1 MADTVQDALD
11 ALKRGEFVVVLDAA
25 DRENEADLVLAAAD
39 MTPEKMAF
47 LLRHT
52 TGIVCV
58 PMPAARA
65 DALGLPLMV
74 ADNTDRHRTAFT
86 ITVDALGGTTTGVSA
101 ADRTA
106 TARLLADPD
115 ARPEDFARP
124 GHMFP
129 LRAHGEGV
137 LARPGHT
144 EAAVDLAGLAGL
156 DPVMV
161 ISELT
166 RPDGEMMRGP
176 EVLAFARDHGLPV
189 IGIADVIAAREVS
202 AEQGGLVA
210 TGSGGVPAIR
220 LPAASGGLA
229 AGVTGAGGY
238 VVPGE
243 VLAVHGGLAAQPV
256 STGGGG
262 HLVPGAVS
270 SPAALGE
277 LVGDGSGGLVPGEV
291 PAVPLPTAHGEPVG
305 DGSGGLVPGEVPAI
319 PLPTAHGDFTARLIR
334 TEPDG
339 GEHLVLTLGD
349 LTGNEP
355 VLVRVHSEC
364 ATGDLFG
371 SLRCDCGEQL
381 HDGLAAIAAA
391 GRGVLVYERG
401 HEGRGIGLADK
412 FRAYALQDRGAD
424 TVDANL
430 RLGHPADA
438 RDFGPAARVLLRL
451 GLTTVT
457 LLTNNP
463 DKVHALRNAGLHVT
477 TQPLRTVPARENVR
491 YLRTKQA
498 RMGHD
503 LALED
508 GLAPAADGT
517 RPW

>member
-11 ALKRGEFVVVLDAA
+11 AFTRGEFVVVLDAA
-25 DRENEADLVLAAAD
+25 DRENEADLVLAAAH

-86 ITVDALGGTTTGVSA
+86 VTVDALEGTTTGVSA
-101 ADRTA
+101 ADRAA
-106 TARLLADPD
+106 TARKLADPA
-115 ARPEDFARP
+115 ARPEEFARP

-129 LRAHGEGV
+129 LRAHADGV
-137 LARPGHT
+137 LGRPGHT
-144 EAAVDLAGLAGL
+144 EAAVDLAELAGL
-156 DPVMV
+156 DPITI

-166 RPDGEMMRGP
+166 RPDGEMARG
-176 EVLAFARDHGLPV
+176 EDVLDFARRHGLPV
-189 IGIADVIAAREVS
+189 IGIADLIAARRE
-202 AEQGGLVA
+202 
-210 TGSGGVPAIR
+210 
-220 LPAASGGLA
+220 
-229 AGVTGAGGY
+229 
-238 VVPGE
+238 
-243 VLAVHGGLAAQPV
+243 
-256 STGGGG
+256 
-262 HLVPGAVS
+262 
-270 SPAALGE
+270 AL
-277 LVGDGSGGLVPGEV
+277 
-291 PAVPLPTAHGEPVG
+291 
-305 DGSGGLVPGEVPAI
+305 EVPAI
-319 PLPTAHGDFTARLIR
+319 PLPTAHGDFTARLVR

-349 LTGNEP
+349 LGGDQP

-381 HDGLAAIAAA
+381 HSGLAAIAAA

-451 GLTTVT
+451 GVRAVT

-463 DKVHALRNAGLHVT
+463 DKVHALREAGLSVT
-477 TQPLRTVPARENVR
+477 TRPLRTVPARENVR

-503 LALED
+503 LALDPEATA
-508 GLAPAADGT
+508 LAPTGT
-517 RPW
+517 AEGGPSW